1 MASIVGSYVTR
12 RSVVRGQ
19 CCTNVIAGALLTSE
33 TRETVDYTGTTSL
46 LPFSSLIAIAEVCLR
61 ALSTPV
67 KGFL

>member
-19 CCTNVIAGALLTSE
+19 CCTNVIAGALLSSE

-46 LPFSSLIAIAEVCLR
+46 LSFFFPHSYS
-61 ALSTPV
+61 
-67 KGFL
+67 